1 MTQKRFQFD
10 VERLDVFRASLEFVR
25 YVSRLKRVAIQGDR
39 RQQLLR
45 AADSIALNIAEGVG
59 RGPGKARRNFHRIAF
74 GSASECVAILM
85 ILEARGDEVA
95 EGREIL
101 SKIGAMLCRLIAGHD

>member
-1 MTQKRFQFD
+1 MTQRRFRFD

-45 AADSIALNIAEGVG
+45 AADSIALNIAEGAALG
-59 RGPGKARRNFHRIAF
+59 AGNNQRRYYRTAL
-74 GSASECVAILM
+74 GSASECVAVLV
-85 ILEARGDEVA
+85 ILEAH
-95 EGREIL
+95 GREL
-101 SKIGAMLCRLIAGHD
+101 GRGRELLTRIGAMLWRLIR